1 MAGFASRDVCM
12 CVVNGRVFPPS
23 PCSSFVLAL
32 LDCACSLCSPQ
43 GPNRKL
49 ILIDM
54 KPKMLRWPFG
64 VSDDQMGK
72 PPWMELRTVYVSKN
86 KLKGLPYDFFKLT
99 NLTDLRLD
107 NNLMTNLAV
116 TVSQLTNL
124 RTLWLH
130 NNLLETLPIEV
141 SVLQGLRY
149 VMLFQH
155 FPGNSFSCNRLLRCS
170 MES

>member
-1 MAGFASRDVCM
+1 
-12 CVVNGRVFPPS
+12 
-23 PCSSFVLAL
+23 
-32 LDCACSLCSPQ
+32 
-43 GPNRKL
+43 
-49 ILIDM
+49 M

-107 NNLMTNLAV
+107 HNLMTNLAV

-130 NNLLETLPIEV
+130 NNELETLPIEV
-141 SVLQGLRY
+141 SVLQELRY
-149 VMLFQH
+149 AMLCLPFRE
-155 FPGNSFSCNRLLRCS
+155 NSFCCNRLLWCG
-170 MES
+170 MEY